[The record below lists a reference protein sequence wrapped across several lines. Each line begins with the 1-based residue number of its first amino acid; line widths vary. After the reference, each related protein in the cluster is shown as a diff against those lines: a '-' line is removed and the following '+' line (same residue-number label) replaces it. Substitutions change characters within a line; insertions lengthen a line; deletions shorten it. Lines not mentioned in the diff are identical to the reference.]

1 VIAEKSA
8 PVLAGL
14 MMDRSLQISR
24 LIDHAALWHGDVEIV
39 TQRTGLPDQRSN
51 YRQVRARSAQLA
63 HALRQRLGVAAGERV
78 ATFAWNTQR
87 HLELYYGVSGIGAV
101 LHTINPRLFAAQIA
115 YIVNHA
121 RDRFIFLDADLVPVL
136 EPLAAQL
143 PHVEGYV
150 VLCAE
155 NDLPPTSLPGA
166 LAYETLIAGFPDDIV
181 WPELDERTASSLC
194 YTSGTTGNPKGVL
207 YAHRSTLLHTFA
219 QAASWQAGAGSQTSI
234 LPVVPLF
241 HANAWGLPYL
251 APMQGSK
258 LVFAD
263 PHLDPA
269 ALYDALEREQVTLS
283 CGVPTIWLRLL
294 EHLER
299 NDLRFSSLKLL
310 GVGGAA
316 APRSMIEAFEVK
328 YDVRVMNAWG
338 MTETSPACTFGI
350 PKAEHDVLPQRIDY
364 KTCAGRCLFGV
375 ELRIVDDAGVAQP
388 FDGVAQGEIHVR
400 GPWIASGYF
409 EDEEATARGITAD
422 GWLRTGDIATVDPD
436 GYVAI
441 RDRAKDV
448 IKSGGEWI
456 SSIDLENVAVAH
468 PDVAEA
474 AAIGVPHPTWSER
487 PVLFA
492 VPKAGRELDPAA
504 VRAFLDGKI
513 AKWWMP
519 DEVIVVAELPHTATG
534 KVSKRTLREQH
545 AAALASMEETVDSLG
560 DEVGK
565 AKLYF
570 EKRRELSS

>member
-1 VIAEKSA
+1 VIAETTA
-8 PVLAGL
+8 PALAGL

-24 LIDHAALWHGDVEIV
+24 LIDFAALWHGDVEVV
-39 TQRTGLPDQRSN
+39 TKRTGKPDLRAG
-51 YRQVRARSAQLA
+51 YREVRVRSAQLA
-63 HALRQRLGVAAGERV
+63 HALAERLGVAPGDRV

-101 LHTINPRLFAAQIA
+101 LHTLNPRLFAPQIV

-136 EPLAAQL
+136 EPLAEQL
-143 PHVEGYV
+143 PGVEGYV

-155 NDLPPTSLPGA
+155 SELPATTLPNA
-166 LAYETLIAGFPDDIV
+166 IAYETLIAGMPVDIV

-207 YAHRSTLLHTFA
+207 YSHRSTLLHTFA
-219 QAASWQAGAGSQTSI
+219 QAASWSAGPGSQATI

-241 HANAWGLPYL
+241 HANAWGLPYM
-251 APMQGSK
+251 APMLGSK

-263 PHLDPA
+263 PHLDAA
-269 ALYDALEREQVTLS
+269 ALFETFEQEQVTLT

-294 EHLER
+294 EYLER

-310 GVGGAA
+310 GVGGTAP
-316 APRSMIEAFEVK
+316 PRSMIEAFEVK
-328 YDVRVMNAWG
+328 YGVCVMNAWG
-338 MTETSPACTFGI
+338 MTETSPACTFGT
-350 PKAEHDVLPQRIDY
+350 PKPQHDVMPQRIDY
-364 KTCAGRCLFGV
+364 KTRAGRCLFGV
-375 ELRIVDDAGVAQP
+375 DIRIVDDEGTVLP

-400 GPWIASGYF
+400 GPWIAGGYF
-409 EDEEATARGITAD
+409 EDDEATSRGITDD
-422 GWLRTGDIATVDPD
+422 GWLRTGDIATIDAD
-436 GYVAI
+436 GYVTI
-441 RDRAKDV
+441 RDRSKDV

-487 PVLFA
+487 PVLYV
-492 VPKAGRELDPAA
+492 VPKQGKTVDRAGIL
-504 VRAFLDGKI
+504 AFLDGKV

-519 DEVIVVAELPHTATG
+519 DDVIMVTELPHTATG
-534 KVSKRTLREQH
+534 KVSKRTLRDQFAESR
-545 AAALASMEETVDSLG
+545 AAT
-560 DEVGK
+560 
-565 AKLYF
+565 
-570 EKRRELSS
+570 SSA

>member
-1 VIAEKSA
+1 MTATAVA
-8 PVLAGL
+8 PALAGL

-39 TQRTGLPDQRSN
+39 TQRTGVPDVRST
-51 YRQVRARSAQLA
+51 YRDVRARSAQLA
-63 HALRQRLGVAAGERV
+63 HALAERLHLAAGERV

-87 HLELYYGVSGIGAV
+87 HLELYYGVSGSGAV
-101 LHTINPRLFAAQIA
+101 LHTVNPRLFAPQIV
-115 YIVNHA
+115 YIINHA
-121 RDRFIFLDADLVPVL
+121 HDRFVFVDADLVPVL

-143 PHVEGYV
+143 PYVEGYV
-150 VLCAE
+150 VLCGEAE
-155 NDLPPTSLPGA
+155 MPATSLPNA
-166 LAYETLIAGFPDDIV
+166 VAYESLIAGLPGEIE

-207 YAHRSTLLHTFA
+207 YSHRSTVLHTFA
-219 QAASWQAGAGSQTSI
+219 QAASWQAGPGSQATI

-269 ALYDALEREQVTLS
+269 ELYGALEREQVTLT

-294 EHLER
+294 EYLDR

-310 GVGGAA
+310 GVGGS
-316 APRSMIEAFEVK
+316 APPRALIEAFEVK
-328 YDVRVMNAWG
+328 YGVTVLNAWG
-338 MTETSPACTFGI
+338 MTETSPACTYGT
-350 PKAEHDVLPQRIDY
+350 PRPAHDVLPQRIDY
-364 KTCAGRCLFGV
+364 KTRAGRALFGV
-375 ELRIVDDAGVAQP
+375 EIRIVDDAGTSLP

-409 EDEEATARGITAD
+409 EDDEATARGVTAD
-422 GWLRTGDIATVDPD
+422 GWLRTGDIASIDAH
-436 GYVAI
+436 GYVQI

-456 SSIDLENVAVAH
+456 SSIELENVAVAH
-468 PDVAEA
+468 PAVAEA
-474 AAIGVPHPTWSER
+474 AAIGIPHATWSER
-487 PVLFA
+487 PVLYVVA
-492 VPKAGRELDPAA
+492 AQDQELDAA
-504 VRAFLDGKI
+504 SVIAFLDGKV
-513 AKWWMP
+513 AKWWIP

-534 KVSKRTLREQH
+534 KISKRTLRERY
-545 AAALASMEETVDSLG
+545 AASPP
-560 DEVGK
+560 
-565 AKLYF
+565 
-570 EKRRELSS
+570 